1 MRVAATITI
10 TAEQRSTLQRLAR
23 ARSAQLARLVQ
34 RARVVLLAA
43 GGLHNQEIAQR
54 ISASRYLVTCWR
66 NRFCKSGMSGIEK
79 DAPRPGRE
87 RVIGDAKVR
96 KIVSMTTSELP
107 RGATQ

>member
-79 DAPRPGRE
+79 EAPRPGSKSG
-87 RVIGDAKVR
+87 IGNAKVPKTGSLR
-96 KIVSMTTSELP
+96 SAELP
-107 RGATQ
+107 